1 MSPPGELAMFLAIG
15 AAALGILFGPIGS
28 ALARRLGGRPDP
40 GEAPAAEVEQLS
52 ERITAEV
59 DDLRGRLAEVEERLD
74 FAERLLA
81 RRGRAGPDF
90 KGSPQM
96 ITREDLQSFFDRL
109 YGGNLSVLE
118 LEPNLWLLRTPDGAE
133 VVVHY
138 APPVVILRVRVME
151 LPESEPRRG
160 ELFRQLLEYNARDLV
175 HGSYGLEGDHV
186 VLTDT
191 LELENLDFSEFE
203 ASFESMTLALASH
216 LGALAS
222 YRER

>member
-1 MSPPGELAMFLAIG
+1 
-15 AAALGILFGPIGS
+15 
-28 ALARRLGGRPDP
+28 
-40 GEAPAAEVEQLS
+40 
-52 ERITAEV
+52 
-59 DDLRGRLAEVEERLD
+59 
-74 FAERLLA
+74 
-81 RRGRAGPDF
+81 
-90 KGSPQM
+90 M
-96 ITREDLQSFFDRL
+96 ITREDIQSFFDRL
-109 YGGNLSVLE
+109 YGGNLTVME
-118 LEPNLWLLRTPDGAE
+118 LDPNIWLLRTPEDAE

-151 LPESEPRRG
+151 LPASEPRRG

-191 LELENLDFSEFE
+191 LELENLDFNEFE
-203 ASFESMTLALASH
+203 ASFESMILALASH

>member
-1 MSPPGELAMFLAIG
+1 
-15 AAALGILFGPIGS
+15 
-28 ALARRLGGRPDP
+28 
-40 GEAPAAEVEQLS
+40 
-52 ERITAEV
+52 
-59 DDLRGRLAEVEERLD
+59 
-74 FAERLLA
+74 
-81 RRGRAGPDF
+81 
-90 KGSPQM
+90 M

-109 YGGNLSVLE
+109 NGGNVSVTE
-118 LEPNLWLLRTPDGAE
+118 LEPNIWLLRTSDDAE

-151 LPESEPRRG
+151 LPASEPRRG

-191 LELENLDFSEFE
+191 LELADLDFTEFE